1 MADLTAIILTMNEEV
16 NISNCIDSIAS
27 VAKRIIVI
35 DSGST
40 DNTVSIAKE
49 KGADVYF
56 NEFVDYATQ
65 FNWGLDNTGI
75 ETTWVLRIDAD
86 ERFTPALCEEVN
98 KETECH
104 QSDNVNGMLVK
115 QKVFF
120 INRWLL
126 HGEVYPFQK
135 LLIFKHGIGRI
146 ENRKIDE
153 HTILTSGSTIEL
165 KHDAE
170 HYAIKNITNWI
181 AKHNWYSSR
190 TMQDY
195 FEFSD
200 SDSVSTLASGSTM
213 QTKRKQK
220 ALYYKA
226 PIFIRPFILFIW
238 RYIFK
243 LGFLDGV
250 PGFIYHFMLNFWYR
264 ELVDAKI
271 YEHKMLNT
279 EFEKTGALR

>member
-16 NISNCIDSIAS
+16 NISKCIDSIAS
-27 VAKRIIVI
+27 VAKRIVVI

-120 INRWLL
+120 INR
-126 HGEVYPFQK
+126 
-135 LLIFKHGIGRI
+135 
-146 ENRKIDE
+146 
-153 HTILTSGSTIEL
+153 
-165 KHDAE
+165 
-170 HYAIKNITNWI
+170 
-181 AKHNWYSSR
+181 
-190 TMQDY
+190 
-195 FEFSD
+195 
-200 SDSVSTLASGSTM
+200 
-213 QTKRKQK
+213 
-220 ALYYKA
+220 
-226 PIFIRPFILFIW
+226 
-238 RYIFK
+238 
-243 LGFLDGV
+243 
-250 PGFIYHFMLNFWYR
+250 
-264 ELVDAKI
+264 
-271 YEHKMLNT
+271 
-279 EFEKTGALR
+279 